1 MPLAA
6 RRDEKVEL
14 LASVP
19 LFQRC
24 SKRQLQK
31 IATLADGVELPA
43 GKVLA
48 KQGAVGR
55 EFFVIVDGA
64 AEVRKNGRRVAL
76 LGAGD
81 FFGEIALVTRAP
93 RNATVT
99 LIEPSYVLV
108 MHERSFDS
116 LMGEQPE
123 IQVRVL
129 KALAERLAPSTL

>member
-1 MPLAA
+1 M
-6 RRDEKVEL
+6 
-14 LASVP
+14 
-19 LFQRC
+19 
-24 SKRQLQK
+24 
-31 IATLADGVELPA
+31 
-43 GKVLA
+43 LA